1 MQITDL
7 RKYCYGR
14 ATACAANNKARNTMP
29 YLVGSDVRTTIEP
42 EMRCFFE
49 IALSRGSVKAR
60 NVKAR
65 NVKAKKNETF
75 SEYTGGRTIA
85 VAGNR
90 LFILASNA
98 FVHARLRIPSKRAST
113 VENRQ
118 RRKASKSRRWLLP
131 SGLARFGNY
140 AA

>member
-60 NVKAR
+60 NVKA
-65 NVKAKKNETF
+65 KKNETF

-118 RRKASKSRRWLLP
+118 RRNASKSRRWLLP

>member
-1 MQITDL
+1 
-7 RKYCYGR
+7 
-14 ATACAANNKARNTMP
+14 MP

-49 IALSRGSVKAR
+49 IALSRGS
-60 NVKAR
+60 VKAR

-98 FVHARLRIPSKRAST
+98 FVHASLRIPSKRAST